1 MFFFSTTTFSGN
13 VPVQVLQTSR
23 VATPQREFH
32 WCNDKRYHM
41 CNPDG
46 IQRIQNRSCRP
57 QKASSRIDSIFYVYY
72 WNILCIYTFFN
83 SWKCSKMTKQINFY
97 ILWTC
102 RRLYTIYVY
111 AFDRYDMHTY
121 TSNYCQVYV
130 KIHTHG
136 TRIQIHIHMYK
147 HKHTHRYVEGHMHAN
162 A

>member
-1 MFFFSTTTFSGN
+1 
-13 VPVQVLQTSR
+13 
-23 VATPQREFH
+23 
-32 WCNDKRYHM
+32 
-41 CNPDG
+41 
-46 IQRIQNRSCRP
+46 
-57 QKASSRIDSIFYVYY
+57 
-72 WNILCIYTFFN
+72 
-83 SWKCSKMTKQINFY
+83 MTKQINFY

-147 HKHTHRYVEGHMHAN
+147 HKHTHRYAEGHMHAN